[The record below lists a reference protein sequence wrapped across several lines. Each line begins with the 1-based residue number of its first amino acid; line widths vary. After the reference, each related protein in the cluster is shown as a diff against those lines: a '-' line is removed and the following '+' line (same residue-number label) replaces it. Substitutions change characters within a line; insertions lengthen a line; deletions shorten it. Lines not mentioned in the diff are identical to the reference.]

1 LISTLITKNSWF
13 LRDFAI
19 AGLSDE
25 DLQKPYSHYLPN
37 EQDDDDVP
45 IIARLAG
52 YTSEH
57 FDEHLPWIRHL
68 AEVSD
73 R

>member
-1 LISTLITKNSWF
+1 
-13 LRDFAI
+13 
-19 AGLSDE
+19 
-25 DLQKPYSHYLPN
+25 LQKPYSHYLPN